1 MERLAQLRRETAGRY
16 RDGRLFD
23 RGVGLAV
30 GLALGILLGVGISN
44 AGAGLVLGVALGAG
58 LEADGR
64 KRRER
69 TRRP

>member
-1 MERLAQLRRETAGRY
+1 MERLTRFRQEIWSRY

-30 GLALGILLGVGISN
+30 GLALGLLLGVGIGH
-44 AGAGLVLGVALGAG
+44 AGLGLVLGVALGAG

-64 KRRER
+64 KRREQA
-69 TRRP
+69 RRP